1 MDSVAW
7 LVSAV
12 KTAGQKALVF
22 QEQLSFHRRTYKD
35 DGSVLTEADQAIE
48 EFLVSAI
55 RQHIPEASIVG
66 EEATQ
71 AVHHNQWTFVI
82 DPIDGTDAF
91 SQGMTH
97 WCISVGVLN
106 PSLVPVA
113 GFIHVPALN
122 LLLWNELGEPLTI
135 NGRSWKRVK
144 PLDFMPEGAN
154 IMGASRIH
162 HFVNMHPFPGKV
174 RCFGSTAFHL
184 CCPLLYPGVFGVVEH
199 PKAHAWD
206 IAGGHAL
213 LRSVGWDL
221 RNYDDTPL
229 NYAPLLQGEM
239 LGQVVLAGPVQHRA
253 MLREVIPLR

>member
-7 LVSAV
+7 LVDTVQA
-12 KTAGQKALVF
+12 AGRKALAF
-22 QEQLSFHRRTYKD
+22 QQRLNFDCRMYKN

-71 AVHHNQWTFVI
+71 AVHKNQWTFVI

-91 SQGMTH
+91 SQGMSH
-97 WCISVGVLN
+97 WCISVGVLD
-106 PSLVPVA
+106 PSLEPVA
-113 GFIHVPALN
+113 GFIHVPALS
-122 LLLWNELGEPLTI
+122 LLLWNEVGENLTI
-135 NGRSWKRVK
+135 NGQPWEPRTPLRS
-144 PLDFMPEGAN
+144 LPEGAN

-213 LRSVGWDL
+213 LKSVGWDL
-221 RNYDDTPL
+221 RFFNDQPL
-229 NYAPLLQGEM
+229 NYEPLIQGEM
-239 LGQVVLAGPVQHRA
+239 LGHVVLAGPAQHRE
-253 MLREVIPLR
+253 MLRNIIPLL